1 MAAVPSRC
9 ARIGGRSL
17 IGSVRWYD
25 SSHPSLADTL
35 KDLGGQAK
43 VESLRKEHIS
53 LASERSEPLQA
64 KMSSARVARLK
75 FEPFSLEIDLPNVK
89 SSSP

>member
-1 MAAVPSRC
+1 MGLHIDEQP
-9 ARIGGRSL
+9 GL
-17 IGSVRWYD
+17 QKL
-25 SSHPSLADTL
+25 HAD
-35 KDLGGQAK
+35 GY
-43 VESLRKEHIS
+43 ERIS

-75 FEPFSLEIDLPNVK
+75 FEQFSLEIDLPNVK